1 MADLLIIDDTPET
14 CDLLARMFARL
25 GHAAACL
32 HDGGAAVAA
41 LSSRRF
47 DLVILDVMMP
57 GTDGFD
63 VLTAVRAAPDAAVR
77 DTPVVLYSAIS
88 DPDVIQRALSLGAD
102 DWIIKGMPFPMMH
115 KRVERFLAAANGDA
129 DAHAAAPAQP
139 DA

>member
-14 CDLLARMFARL
+14 CDLLARMFARH
-25 GHAAACL
+25 GHATACL

-41 LSSRRF
+41 LSSHRF

-63 VLTAVRAAPDAAVR
+63 VLTAVRGAPEATVR

-88 DPDVIQRALSLGAD
+88 DPDVIQRGLSLGAD

-115 KRVERFLAAANGDA
+115 KRVERFLTTDGDPTNAPPGSPPA
-129 DAHAAAPAQP
+129 DA
-139 DA
+139 

>member
-14 CDLLARMFARL
+14 CDLLARMFARH

-41 LSSRRF
+41 LRSHHF

-63 VLTAVRAAPDAAVR
+63 VLTAVRGAPEATVR

-88 DPDVIQRALSLGAD
+88 DPDVIQRGLSLGAD

-115 KRVERFLAAANGDA
+115 KRVERFLTTDGDPTNAPPGSPPA
-129 DAHAAAPAQP
+129 DA
-139 DA
+139 

>member
-14 CDLLARMFARL
+14 CDLLARMFARH

-41 LSSRRF
+41 LRSHHF

-63 VLTAVRAAPDAAVR
+63 VLTAVRGAPDDDVR
-77 DTPVVLYSAIS
+77 HTPVVLYSAIS
-88 DPDVIQRALSLGAD
+88 DPDVIQRGLSLGAD

-115 KRVERFLAAANGDA
+115 KRVERFLTTDGDPTNAPPGSPPA
-129 DAHAAAPAQP
+129 DA
-139 DA
+139 

>member
-14 CDLLARMFARL
+14 CDLLARMFARH
-25 GHAAACL
+25 GHAASCL

-41 LSSRRF
+41 LRSHHF

-63 VLTAVRAAPDAAVR
+63 VLTAVRAAPDDAVR
-77 DTPVVLYSAIS
+77 HTPVVLYSAIS
-88 DPDVIQRALSLGAD
+88 DPDVIQRGLSLGAD

-115 KRVERFLAAANGDA
+115 KRVERFLGPAEADAAAT
-129 DAHAAAPAQP
+129 PAGFPPP